1 LRALLP
7 FLLVAVSATAPL
19 AAQQERVVRGLSF
32 EGNHALDDYAL
43 KAAIATSSSSA
54 FASLWW
60 LRWMGLGERRYFNEL
75 EFRRDVVRL
84 LLLYRQSGY
93 MNVVVD
99 TLVRRE
105 GGSVHVTFRIYEGEP
120 VRLAKLAIVG
130 LDSILDVAALKR
142 ALPLREGEP
151 FNRMLFQASADTIAD
166 RLRNLGYPYADVL
179 RSYDVDAAALKA
191 EATLEAVPGRRAR
204 VGRVLIVGTEQVD
217 TGTVRKMLS
226 VRPNDVF
233 RQDRLYQSQRDLY
246 GMGVFRSVTVGL
258 VDSVPRPGDSTVTV
272 LVRVA
277 EGPRH
282 RVRIGAGYGSL
293 DCFRVQTGWTSY
305 DFLGGARALDLT
317 ARVSK
322 LGVGAPTDAG
332 LRGNVCHFLHDDV
345 TSDTINYNVG
355 LTLRQP
361 AFFSPRHTASLGLF
375 AERRSEFKAY
385 TRQAVGV
392 NAGVTLNARR
402 NVPVTVGYGFS
413 VGRTTADAAVYC
425 SLFRV
430 CDATDRDLLARSR
443 RFGAVTISGVR
454 DQVNSVLDPSAGS
467 LITASLMH
475 ASRLVGS
482 DTLYEFNRGQL
493 EVSRYYPLGRRGAFA
508 WRALAGT
515 ILPARRVALAGK
527 SVHFIP
533 PDQRFYGG
541 GPNSVR
547 GYARNELGP
556 RVYVTDSIEVQ
567 GKDTIYRP
575 DVSVRAAPIGGNSIV
590 VMNAELRFATPLFPD
605 RMRVALFV
613 DAGQVWQRGGD
624 PGTVAGVRVTPG
636 VGVRFATPL
645 GPVRLDAAFDGYP
658 AEPGPLYFQDNKT
671 QNLTLTNVTYQPGLP
686 PGFWKR
692 VVVQFAVGQAF

>member
-1 LRALLP
+1 MRSGVEKVDSAAGGSQHRGAARPRQLRALLS
-7 FLLVAVSATAPL
+7 FLLVAACAAAPL

-32 EGNHALDDYAL
+32 EGNHAIDDYTL
-43 KAAIATSSSSA
+43 GSAIATSSSSV
-54 FASLWW
+54 FASLWL
-60 LRWMGLGERRYFNEL
+60 LRWMGLGEKRYFNEL

-93 MNVVVD
+93 MNAVVD
-99 TLVRRE
+99 TVVRRE
-105 GGSVHVTFRIYEGEP
+105 GGDVHVLFRIYEGEP
-120 VRLAKLAIVG
+120 VRLTKLALVG

-142 ALPLREGEP
+142 TLPLQEWEP

-166 RLRNLGYPYADVL
+166 RLRNLGYPYAQIL

-191 EATLEAVPGRRAR
+191 EATLEALPGPRAR
-204 VGRVLIVGTEQVD
+204 IGSVVITGTEKVD

-226 VRPNDVF
+226 VHPNDVF

-246 GMGVFRSVTVGL
+246 GMGVFRSVNVGL
-258 VDSVPRPGDSTVTV
+258 ADTAPRPGDSSVTV

-293 DCFRVQTGWTSY
+293 DCFRVQSGWTAY
-305 DFLGGARALDLT
+305 DFLGGARSLDLT
-317 ARVSK
+317 GRVSK
-322 LGVGAPTDAG
+322 LGVGSPTDAG
-332 LRGNVCHFLHDDV
+332 VRGNVCHFLHDDV
-345 TSDTINYNVG
+345 TSDTINYSIG

-361 AFFSPRHTASLGLF
+361 AFLSPRHTASLGLF

-392 NAGVTLNARR
+392 NVGITLNARR
-402 NVPVTVGYGFS
+402 NVPVTLGYGFS

-475 ASRLVGS
+475 ASRLVRR
-482 DTLYEFNRGQL
+482 DTLSECHRGQF
-493 EVSRYYPLGRRGAFA
+493 EVSYYYSLGRPGGLA

-515 ILPARRVALAGK
+515 IVPARRIALAGQ

-556 RVYVTDSIEVQ
+556 RVYVTD
-567 GKDTIYRP
+567 DTTGGVYRN
-575 DVSVRAAPIGGNSIV
+575 VTASPIGGNSIV
-590 VMNAELRFATPLFPD
+590 VMNAELRLPTPLFPD
-605 RMRVALFV
+605 RMRLALFV
-613 DAGQVWQRGGD
+613 DAGQVWERGGD
-624 PGTVAGVRVTPG
+624 PGTVTGVRVTPG
-636 VGVRFATPL
+636 VGLRFTTPL
-645 GPVRLDAAFDGYP
+645 GPVRLVGAYYGCPAATSSPFFTDSS
-658 AEPGPLYFQDNKT
+658 T
-671 QNLTLTNVTYQPGLP
+671 
-686 PGFWKR
+686 
-692 VVVQFAVGQAF
+692 

>member
-1 LRALLP
+1 MACTLSFSAL
-7 FLLVAVSATAPL
+7 
-19 AAQQERVVRGLSF
+19 RVVAGGPLGGEERGGGAGLSF
-32 EGNHALDDYAL
+32 EGNHAIDDYTL
-43 KAAIATSSSSA
+43 KTAIATSSSSVS
-54 FASLWW
+54 ASLWL

-93 MNVVVD
+93 MNAVAD
-99 TLVRRE
+99 TVVRRE
-105 GGSVHVTFRIYEGEP
+105 GGDVHVLLRIYEGEP
-120 VRLAKLAIVG
+120 VRLTKLTLVG

-142 ALPLREGEP
+142 TLPLQEGEP
-151 FNRMLFQASADTIAD
+151 FNRILFQASADTIAD
-166 RLRNLGYPYADVL
+166 RLRNLGYPYAQIL

-191 EATLEAVPGRRAR
+191 EATLEALPGARAR
-204 VGRVLIVGTEQVD
+204 IGSVVITGTEKVD

-226 VRPNDVF
+226 VHPNDVF

-246 GMGVFRSVTVGL
+246 GMGVFRSVNVGL
-258 VDSVPRPGDSTVTV
+258 ADTAPRPGDSIVTV

-293 DCFRVQTGWTSY
+293 DCFRVQSGWTAY
-305 DFLGGARALDLT
+305 DFLGGARSLDLT
-317 ARVSK
+317 GRVSK
-322 LGVGAPTDAG
+322 LGVGSPTDAG

-345 TSDTINYNVG
+345 TSDTINYSIG

-361 AFFSPRHTASLGLF
+361 AFLSPRHTASLGLF

-392 NAGVTLNARR
+392 NVGITLNARR
-402 NVPVTVGYGFS
+402 NVPVTLGYGFS

-454 DQVNSVLDPSAGS
+454 DHVNSVLDPSAGS
-467 LITASLMH
+467 LVTASLMH

-482 DTLYEFNRGQL
+482 DTLYEFNRGQF
-493 EVSRYYPLGRRGAFA
+493 EVSYYYPLGRRGVLA

-515 ILPARRVALAGK
+515 IVPARRIALAGQ

-556 RVYVTDSIEVQ
+556 RGYVTD
-567 GKDTIYRP
+567 DTTRGVYRN
-575 DVSVRAAPIGGNSIV
+575 VTASPIGGDSIV
-590 VMNAELRFATPLFPD
+590 GMNAGLRVPTPLFS
-605 RMRVALFV
+605 
-613 DAGQVWQRGGD
+613 G
-624 PGTVAGVRVTPG
+624 
-636 VGVRFATPL
+636 
-645 GPVRLDAAFDGYP
+645 
-658 AEPGPLYFQDNKT
+658 
-671 QNLTLTNVTYQPGLP
+671 
-686 PGFWKR
+686 
-692 VVVQFAVGQAF
+692 

>member
-1 LRALLP
+1 
-7 FLLVAVSATAPL
+7 
-19 AAQQERVVRGLSF
+19 
-32 EGNHALDDYAL
+32 
-43 KAAIATSSSSA
+43 
-54 FASLWW
+54 
-60 LRWMGLGERRYFNEL
+60 
-75 EFRRDVVRL
+75 
-84 LLLYRQSGY
+84 
-93 MNVVVD
+93 MNAVVD
-99 TLVRRE
+99 TVVRRE
-105 GGSVHVTFRIYEGEP
+105 GGDVHVLFRIYEGEP
-120 VRLAKLAIVG
+120 VRLTKLALVG

-142 ALPLREGEP
+142 TLPLQEWEP

-166 RLRNLGYPYADVL
+166 RLRNLGYPYAQIL

-191 EATLEAVPGRRAR
+191 EATLEALPGPRAR
-204 VGRVLIVGTEQVD
+204 IGSVVITGTEKVD

-226 VRPNDVF
+226 VHPNDVF

-246 GMGVFRSVTVGL
+246 GMGVFRSVNVGL
-258 VDSVPRPGDSTVTV
+258 ADTAPRPGDSIVTV

-293 DCFRVQTGWTSY
+293 DCFRVQSGWTAY
-305 DFLGGARALDLT
+305 DFLGGARSLDLT
-317 ARVSK
+317 GRVSK
-322 LGVGAPTDAG
+322 LGVGSPTDAG

-345 TSDTINYNVG
+345 TSDTINYSIG

-361 AFFSPRHTASLGLF
+361 AFLSLRHTASLGLF

-392 NAGVTLNARR
+392 NVGITLNARR
-402 NVPVTVGYGFS
+402 NVPVTLGYGFS

-467 LITASLMH
+467 LVTASLMH

-482 DTLYEFNRGQL
+482 DTLYEFNRGQF
-493 EVSRYYPLGRRGAFA
+493 EVSYYYPLGRRGVLA

-515 ILPARRVALAGK
+515 IVPARRIALAGQ

-556 RVYVTDSIEVQ
+556 RVYVTS
-567 GKDTIYRP
+567 DTNNRT
-575 DVSVRAAPIGGNSIV
+575 VSGGDTTYPGLVTAPTGGNALF
-590 VMNAELRFATPLFPD
+590 VMSAELRFPTPFLPD
-605 RMRVALFV
+605 RLRLGLFV
-613 DAGQVWQRGGD
+613 DAGEVWERRTELISL
-624 PGTVAGVRVTPG
+624 GTLRVTPG
-636 VGVRFATPL
+636 FGVRYATPL
-645 GPVRLDAAFDGYP
+645 GPVRLDAAYKGY
-658 AEPGPLYFQDNKT
+658 ANEPGPLF
-671 QNLTLTNVTYQPGLP
+671 LSS
-686 PGFWKR
+686 
-692 VVVQFAVGQAF
+692 

>member
-1 LRALLP
+1 M
-7 FLLVAVSATAPL
+7 SAAAPL

-32 EGNHALDDYAL
+32 EGNHAIDDYTL
-43 KAAIATSSSSA
+43 KTAIATSSSSV
-54 FASLWW
+54 FASLWL
-60 LRWMGLGERRYFNEL
+60 LRWMGLGEKRYFNEL

-93 MNVVVD
+93 MNAVVD
-99 TLVRRE
+99 TVVRRE
-105 GGSVHVTFRIYEGEP
+105 GGDVHVLFRIYEGEP
-120 VRLAKLAIVG
+120 VRLTKLALVG

-142 ALPLREGEP
+142 TLPLQEWEP

-166 RLRNLGYPYADVL
+166 RLRNLGYPYAQIL

-191 EATLEAVPGRRAR
+191 EATLEALPGPRAR
-204 VGRVLIVGTEQVD
+204 IGSVVITGTEKVD

-226 VRPNDVF
+226 VHPNDVF

-246 GMGVFRSVTVGL
+246 GMGVFRSVNVGL
-258 VDSVPRPGDSTVTV
+258 ADTAPRPGDSIVTV

-293 DCFRVQTGWTSY
+293 DCFRVQSGWTAY
-305 DFLGGARALDLT
+305 DFLGGARSLDLT
-317 ARVSK
+317 GRVSK
-322 LGVGAPTDAG
+322 LGVGSPTDAG

-345 TSDTINYNVG
+345 TSDTINYSIG

-361 AFFSPRHTASLGLF
+361 AFLSPRHTASLGLF

-392 NAGVTLNARR
+392 NVGITLNARR
-402 NVPVTVGYGFS
+402 NVPVTLGYGFS

-467 LITASLMH
+467 LVTASLMH

-482 DTLYEFNRGQL
+482 DTLYEFNRGQF
-493 EVSRYYPLGRRGAFA
+493 EVSYYYPLGRRGVLA

-515 ILPARRVALAGK
+515 IVPARRIALAGQ

-556 RVYVTDSIEVQ
+556 RVYVTDSLEVQ
-567 GKDTIYRP
+567 GSDTIYRP

-613 DAGQVWQRGGD
+613 DAGQVWERGGD
-624 PGTVAGVRVTPG
+624 PGTVTGVRVTPG
-636 VGVRFATPL
+636 VGLRLATPL
-645 GPVRLDAAFDGYP
+645 GPVRLDAAYDGYP
-658 AEPGPLYFQDNKT
+658 AEPGPLYFQDNT
-671 QNLTLTNVTYQPGLP
+671 TNNLTLIPNVTYQPGLP
-686 PGFWKR
+686 SGFWRR

>member
-1 LRALLP
+1 M
-7 FLLVAVSATAPL
+7 SATAPL

-32 EGNHALDDYAL
+32 EGNHAIDDYTL
-43 KAAIATSSSSA
+43 KTAIATSSSSV
-54 FASLWW
+54 FASLWL
-60 LRWMGLGERRYFNEL
+60 LRWMGLGEKRYFNEL

-93 MNVVVD
+93 MNAVVD
-99 TLVRRE
+99 TVVRRE
-105 GGSVHVTFRIYEGEP
+105 GGDVHVLFRIYEGEP
-120 VRLAKLAIVG
+120 VRLTKLALVG

-142 ALPLREGEP
+142 TLPLQEWEP

-166 RLRNLGYPYADVL
+166 RLRNLGYPYAQIL

-191 EATLEAVPGRRAR
+191 EATLEALPGPRAR
-204 VGRVLIVGTEQVD
+204 IGSVVITGTEKVD

-226 VRPNDVF
+226 VHPNDVF

-246 GMGVFRSVTVGL
+246 GMGVFRSVNVGL
-258 VDSVPRPGDSTVTV
+258 ADTAPRPGDSIVTV

-293 DCFRVQTGWTSY
+293 DCFRVQSGWTAY
-305 DFLGGARALDLT
+305 DFLGGARSLDLT
-317 ARVSK
+317 GRVSK
-322 LGVGAPTDAG
+322 LGVGSPTDAG

-345 TSDTINYNVG
+345 TSDTINYSIG

-361 AFFSPRHTASLGLF
+361 AFLSPRHTASLGLF

-392 NAGVTLNARR
+392 NVGITLNARR
-402 NVPVTVGYGFS
+402 NVPVTLGYGFS

-430 CDATDRDLLARSR
+430 CDARDRDLLARSR
-443 RFGAVTISGVR
+443 RFGAVTLSGVR
-454 DQVNSVLDPSAGS
+454 DRVNSVLDPSAGS
-467 LITASLMH
+467 LVTASLMH

-482 DTLYEFNRGQL
+482 DTLYEFNRGQF
-493 EVSRYYPLGRRGAFA
+493 EVSYYYPLGRRGVLA

-515 ILPARRVALAGK
+515 IVPARRIALAGQ

-556 RVYVTDSIEVQ
+556 RVYVTDSLEVQ
-567 GKDTIYRP
+567 GSDTIYRP

-613 DAGQVWQRGGD
+613 DAGQVWERGGD
-624 PGTVAGVRVTPG
+624 PGTVTGVRVTPG
-636 VGVRFATPL
+636 VGLRLATPL
-645 GPVRLDAAFDGYP
+645 GPVRLDAAYDGYP
-658 AEPGPLYFQDNKT
+658 AEPGPLYFQDNT
-671 QNLTLTNVTYQPGLP
+671 TNNLTLIPNVTYQPGLP
-686 PGFWKR
+686 SGFWRR

>member
-32 EGNHALDDYAL
+32 EGNHALDDYTL

-93 MNVVVD
+93 MNAVVD

-105 GGSVHVTFRIYEGEP
+105 GGNVHVTFRVYEGEP
-120 VRLAKLAIVG
+120 VRLTKLAIVG
-130 LDSILDVAALKR
+130 VDSILDVAALKR
-142 ALPLREGEP
+142 ALPLQEGGP

-166 RLRNLGYPYADVL
+166 RLRNLGYPYADIL

-191 EATLEAVPGRRAR
+191 EATLEAVPGPHAR
-204 VGRVLIVGTEQVD
+204 IGEVRIVGTEQVD

-282 RVRIGAGYGSL
+282 RVRLGAGYGSL

-322 LGVGAPTDAG
+322 LGVGSPTDAG

-385 TRQAVGV
+385 TRQAVGL
-392 NAGVTLNARR
+392 NAGVTLNTRR
-402 NVPVTVGYGFS
+402 NVPVTVSYGFS

-430 CDATDRDLLARSR
+430 CDAADRDLLARSR

-454 DQVNSVLDPSAGS
+454 DQVNSVLDLSAGS

-475 ASRLVGS
+475 ASRVVGS

-493 EVSRYYPLGRRGAFA
+493 EVSRYYPLGRRGVFA

-515 ILPARRVALAGK
+515 ILPARRIALAGQ

-556 RVYVTDSIEVQ
+556 RVYVTDSLEVQ
-567 GKDTIYRP
+567 GTDTIYRP

-636 VGVRFATPL
+636 VGLRFATPL